1 MLTELY
7 LQNYLMLQ
15 ETRLPFDKGLTVITG
30 ETGAGKSILLGS
42 ISLIFGDNLPG
53 IEAFDKEKPIYLEAT
68 FSIKDEILTNILA
81 QDGIEKEDELIVAR
95 EISTNNRSTYFLN
108 GRKVGVTL
116 IKELKNYLL
125 DFHHQR
131 DQQRLL
137 SSAYQLDLLDAYGG
151 LFTLR
156 EDYANLYK
164 EIKSDLKNLQE
175 LKSTAEKQK
184 QLRELY
190 RFQYEELENAKLHIN
205 EDVELQNEYEL
216 LSHTLEITELCDEIT
231 ADLLENEN
239 SIFDI
244 LNGYLNKLNH
254 FEHLHKE
261 IRNAKDNIHQ
271 ALENLQE
278 AANNL
283 SSSRENI
290 SFEPQRLENIQARL
304 DLINSLMYK
313 HKVRNIEELLSLFE
327 ERSTQ
332 ISSLENSEKAI
343 AELEENLNNNF
354 TLLQKKGE
362 ELSRKRQQASK
373 NLSNELQKN
382 IRSLSIPNGTL
393 EIRIDKKTQSNFVIS
408 DYLSAASESG
418 EDTVEF
424 LFSANPGFEQ
434 KPLSAVV
441 SGGELSRIL
450 LAIKKVLAERLEPK
464 LIILDEIEVG
474 IGGKTAERV
483 AEFIAELSQKQQI
496 LCITHLAQIA
506 ARADKHLAI
515 EKFTRNEKSMIEL
528 HELNAEET
536 LQEIARMLSG
546 SLSSKAL
553 AHAAELLKKI

>member
-1 MLTELY
+1 M
-7 LQNYLMLQ
+7 
-15 ETRLPFDKGLTVITG
+15 
-30 ETGAGKSILLGS
+30 
-42 ISLIFGDNLPG
+42 
-53 IEAFDKEKPIYLEAT
+53 
-68 FSIKDEILTNILA
+68 
-81 QDGIEKEDELIVAR
+81 
-95 EISTNNRSTYFLN
+95 
-108 GRKVGVTL
+108 
-116 IKELKNYLL
+116 
-125 DFHHQR
+125 
-131 DQQRLL
+131 
-137 SSAYQLDLLDAYGG
+137 
-151 LFTLR
+151 
-156 EDYANLYK
+156 
-164 EIKSDLKNLQE
+164 
-175 LKSTAEKQK
+175 
-184 QLRELY
+184 
-190 RFQYEELENAKLHIN
+190 
-205 EDVELQNEYEL
+205 
-216 LSHTLEITELCDEIT
+216 
-231 ADLLENEN
+231 
-239 SIFDI
+239 
-244 LNGYLNKLNH
+244 
-254 FEHLHKE
+254 
-261 IRNAKDNIHQ
+261 
-271 ALENLQE
+271 ENLQE

-343 AELEENLNNNF
+343 AELEENLNINF

-483 AEFIAELSQKQQI
+483 AEFITELSQKQQI